1 MVNYFDLQFTANC
14 QAIGERFFIGVN
26 FKKKFQKNT
35 EVFLRSSFSLS
46 EVRKVDQSMA
56 SRRGEKRKQADPEPL
71 IVVQI
76 IKRRRG
82 NDHLV
87 TGYNNRSIVI
97 DHQFCAC
104 RSSRDGERGG
114 LLGRS
119 RNDSGRSGADSAPI
133 PRHEVKPGEISQDD
147 LGFKGVR
154 RRIPQ
159 RDLELWKEHTKKYS
173 RVMDSMEKV
182 SPFKIQFC
190 FTVF

>member
-1 MVNYFDLQFTANC
+1 
-14 QAIGERFFIGVN
+14 
-26 FKKKFQKNT
+26 
-35 EVFLRSSFSLS
+35 
-46 EVRKVDQSMA
+46 MA
-56 SRRGEKRKQADPEPL
+56 SRRGEKRKQADPEPF

-76 IKRRRG
+76 IKRSRG
-82 NDHLV
+82 SNHPLTDDSC
-87 TGYNNRSIVI
+87 RSIVL

-147 LGFKGVR
+147 LGFKVR

-159 RDLELWKEHTKKYS
+159 KDLELWKDHTKRYT
-173 RVMDSMEKV
+173 RVMDSLEKV
-182 SPFKIQFC
+182 R
-190 FTVF
+190 

>member
-1 MVNYFDLQFTANC
+1 
-14 QAIGERFFIGVN
+14 
-26 FKKKFQKNT
+26 
-35 EVFLRSSFSLS
+35 
-46 EVRKVDQSMA
+46 MA
-56 SRRGEKRKQADPEPL
+56 SRRGEKRKQADPEAL

-82 NDHLV
+82 NDPLLTV
-87 TGYNNRSIVI
+87 NRLTFNRSVVI
-97 DHQFCAC
+97 DHQFRAY

-119 RNDSGRSGADSAPI
+119 RNDSGRSGADSASI

-147 LGFKGVR
+147 LGFKVR

-159 RDLELWKEHTKKYS
+159 RDLELWKEHTKRYS

-182 SPFKIQFC
+182 STF
-190 FTVF
+190 

>member
-1 MVNYFDLQFTANC
+1 
-14 QAIGERFFIGVN
+14 
-26 FKKKFQKNT
+26 
-35 EVFLRSSFSLS
+35 
-46 EVRKVDQSMA
+46 MA
-56 SRRGEKRKQADPEPL
+56 SKRGEKRKQEDPEPV

-82 NDHLV
+82 NDPLLTV
-87 TGYNNRSIVI
+87 NRLTFNRSVVI
-97 DHQFCAC
+97 DHQFCAY

-147 LGFKGVR
+147 LGFKVR

-182 SPFKIQFC
+182 STF
-190 FTVF
+190 

>member
-1 MVNYFDLQFTANC
+1 
-14 QAIGERFFIGVN
+14 
-26 FKKKFQKNT
+26 
-35 EVFLRSSFSLS
+35 
-46 EVRKVDQSMA
+46 MA
-56 SRRGEKRKQADPEPL
+56 SRRGEKRKQAHPEPY

-76 IKRRRG
+76 IKRSRG
-82 NDHLV
+82 SNYPLTED
-87 TGYNNRSIVI
+87 NCRSIVL

-147 LGFKGVR
+147 LGFKVR

-159 RDLELWKEHTKKYS
+159 KDLELWKDHTKRYT

-182 SPFKIQFC
+182 R
-190 FTVF
+190 

>member
-1 MVNYFDLQFTANC
+1 
-14 QAIGERFFIGVN
+14 
-26 FKKKFQKNT
+26 
-35 EVFLRSSFSLS
+35 
-46 EVRKVDQSMA
+46 MA
-56 SRRGEKRKQADPEPL
+56 SRRGEKRKQADPEPS

-82 NDHLV
+82 NDHPV
-87 TGYNNRSIVI
+87 TGYNNRSTVIV

-147 LGFKGVR
+147 LGFNQVR

>member
-1 MVNYFDLQFTANC
+1 
-14 QAIGERFFIGVN
+14 
-26 FKKKFQKNT
+26 
-35 EVFLRSSFSLS
+35 
-46 EVRKVDQSMA
+46 MA

-76 IKRRRG
+76 VKRRRG
-82 NDHLV
+82 NAPLL
-87 TGYNNRSIVI
+87 TGYNYRSVVI

-159 RDLELWKEHTKKYS
+159 RDLELWKDHTKKYS